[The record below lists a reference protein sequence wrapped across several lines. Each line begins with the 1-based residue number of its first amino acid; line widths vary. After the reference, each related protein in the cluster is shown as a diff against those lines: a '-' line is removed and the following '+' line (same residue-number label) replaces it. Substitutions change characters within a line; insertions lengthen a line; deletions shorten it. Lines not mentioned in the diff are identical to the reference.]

1 MEQKLRKSS
10 MGDDKYEILLE
21 RSVRATEQQAQIS
34 TGLLEVSKDLR
45 NNMKQLNDNFVLH
58 QKNDEEVQ
66 KELGYIKLLL
76 LKYLKWAIITL
87 ILAVGG
93 TSIVKF
99 IIDAN
104 LWA

>member
-1 MEQKLRKSS
+1 MSQ
-10 MGDDKYEILLE
+10 DKYERLLE
-21 RSVRATEQQAQIS
+21 QSVRATEQQTQVS
-34 TGLLEVSKDLR
+34 VGLLKVAENLE
-45 NNMKQLNDNFVLH
+45 NNMKQLNDNFILH
-58 QKNDEEVQ
+58 QKNDEDVRNEIN
-66 KELGYIKLLL
+66 LIKLLL

-104 LWA
+104 LWQ